1 MGNCKKCN
9 KEIESRFC
17 PHCGYDN
24 GDKGIC
30 PICGAEMS
38 GRFCGQCGYDSQK
51 RRGGEMWSRFC
62 EFLKKN
68 KKPILII
75 SLSILA
81 AILITTL
88 CIIYFSNI
96 FRIGKVSKIE
106 IGMSMSQVK
115 EILGEPSEESERGNE
130 LYWYE
135 DAITERIEKAEKIL
149 MDSFE
154 SEDEEQIEAAIL
166 EYDRLY
172 AEIEKMTFK
181 CITVSFNGEEKVTK
195 VFFNR
200 ESKYD
205 APLSSYKKDFDE
217 ATLNVSSLSGS
228 FITVDDKT
236 HFELNDTTSEY
247 AYSVVYK
254 DGSYYLSKISAGAL
268 TIEKAEEDFYVYWED
283 ILGKYKTKKVVILDS
298 EYVIKDG
305 VLESYKSNQET
316 FRISNTVTEIGKNAF
331 NDNKSLKKL
340 IIPNSVQIIRNGAF
354 KGCSN
359 LEFNEFENALYLGN
373 EDNPYLVLYKAT
385 STEIRSCKINS
396 NTKIICGSAFFN
408 CDHLSKIVIP
418 DGVITIGDYAFS
430 NCSYLNAIDI
440 PDSILNINPLTF
452 DDKIKF
458 SYNGLTLSRKDNSF
472 SVVSYRG
479 DDASLTIPSKI
490 IGLNVTSIGDMAF
503 RNCDSLAS
511 VTIGNGVT
519 SIGSYA
525 FRDCDSL
532 ASVTIGNG
540 VTSIG
545 SYAFRDCDSLAS
557 VTIGNGVTSIGSDAF
572 YSCDSLTEVHISDI
586 ASWCNISFGNYYSN
600 PLSLAENLYINNELV
615 TNLTIPDT
623 VTKINNYAFRSCTY
637 LTSVLIGNGV
647 TSIGEDAFSSCTS
660 LTSVTIG
667 DSVTSI
673 GYGAFGN
680 CTSLKYNEYDNG
692 YYLGNE
698 ENPYVVLVKAKD
710 ESITSCAI
718 HENTKCIHSNA
729 FSGCSKLTSITIPNS
744 VTSIGKYAFWGC
756 DSLTSVTI
764 GSGVT
769 SIGEDAFSSCTSLKE
784 VYISDIASWCNISFR
799 GYESNPLYYAKNL
812 YINNEL
818 VTNLVIPN
826 TVTKINNFTFYNCDS
841 LTSITIPNSVT
852 SIGNSAFSGCDELTS
867 ITIPSSVTSIGNSAF
882 SGCDS
887 LVSVAIPNSVTS
899 IGSCAFENCKSLT
912 NISIPNSITIIENSV
927 FKYCSSLTNI
937 TIPNSVTC
945 IDSYAFF
952 ACNDLNISF
961 EEGSACKSIEGCA
974 FAWCG
979 FESITIPNSVTSI
992 GSGAFEYCL
1001 SLKKITIPASAT
1013 NIYYDAFFCCERL
1026 TNIIVDENNTNYKSI
1041 DGNLYTK
1048 DGKTLIQYAIGKLDE
1063 SFEISNFVT
1072 HIGRNAFYG
1081 CKNLL
1086 RVIVP
1091 NCVTSIESNAFAW
1104 SGNLNIYCEATSK
1117 PTNWSENW
1125 DSNTSSNAVYWYS
1138 ENEPTSE
1145 GYYWHYVDG
1154 EVVAWR

>member
-51 RRGGEMWSRFC
+51 SRGGEMWSRFC

-205 APLSSYKKDFDE
+205 APLSSYKKEFDE

-298 EYVIKDG
+298 EYIIKDG

-373 EDNPYLVLYKAT
+373 EDNPYLVLCKAT

-479 DDASLTIPSKI
+479 DDANLTIPSKI
-490 IGLNVTSIGDMAF
+490 IGLNVTSIGDM
-503 RNCDSLAS
+503 
-511 VTIGNGVT
+511 
-519 SIGSYA
+519 A

-545 SYAFRDCDSLAS
+545 SYAFRNCDSLAS

-572 YSCDSLTEVHISDI
+572 YSCDSLNEVHISDI
-586 ASWCNISFGNYYSN
+586 ASWCNISFRGYESN
-600 PLSLAENLYINNELV
+600 PLYYANKLYINNELV

-623 VTKINNYAFRSCTY
+623 VTKINNYAFRSCTS

-647 TSIGEDAFSSCTS
+647 TSIGSYAFRNCDS
-660 LTSVTIG
+660 LASVTIG

-744 VTSIGKYAFWGC
+744 VTSIGDYAFRDC
-756 DSLTSVTI
+756 TALTSVTI

-841 LTSITIPNSVT
+841 LTSITIP
-852 SIGNSAFSGCDELTS
+852 
-867 ITIPSSVTSIGNSAF
+867 SSVTSIGNSAF

-887 LVSVAIPNSVTS
+887 LVSVTIPNSVTS

-1104 SGNLNIYCEATSK
+1104 SENLNIYCEATSK

-1145 GYYWHYVDG
+1145 GDYWHYVDG